1 MSVSPRV
8 SVVMLAYGDEAYL
21 GSAVEAVLASVGV
34 DVDLVLVDNGCT
46 SDAVRTL
53 PGDPRLL
60 VVTPDENLGFAG
72 GVNFGAGSAH
82 GDWLA
87 LVNSDAE
94 VAPDALA
101 RLVSVAA
108 RPGVGIASGSIRLA
122 SDPSTMNSAGNPLHV
137 VGLSWA
143 GGLGEPA
150 SSHAVEADVAS
161 ASGAG
166 LVLSRDL
173 WQQLEGFADEYFAY
187 HEDVDLSWR
196 TWQAGLRVVYVPDA
210 VVVHHYE
217 FSRNALKMYLLEKN
231 RQIFLRTAYG
241 RRLRAATWIP
251 VTALDVAM
259 SVVARAQGWSA
270 EKRRARTWLRDNSAW
285 IRARRAHIQST
296 RRVGDRDLLHLLTAT
311 LDQQV
316 FPLPRGAGV
325 LQNVMRA
332 YWAVARRLV

>member
-1 MSVSPRV
+1 MTPAPRV
-8 SVVMLAYGDEAYL
+8 TVVTLAFGEEEWLHA
-21 GSAVEAVLASVGV
+21 AVRAVLASEGV

-46 SDAVRTL
+46 SDAVSSL
-53 PGDPRLL
+53 APDPRLR
-60 VVTPDENLGFAG
+60 VVVPDENLGFAG
-72 GVNFGAGSAH
+72 GVNLGAHHAEGE
-82 GDWLA
+82 WLA

-101 RLVSVAA
+101 RLVDVA
-108 RPGVGIASGSIRLA
+108 RRQDVGIASGSIRLA
-122 SDPSTMNSAGNPLHV
+122 SDADRMNSAGNPVHV

-150 SSHAVEADVAS
+150 SQHAEEADVAS

-166 LVLSRDL
+166 LVLSRAL
-173 WQQLEGFADEYFAY
+173 WHQLDGFADEYFAY

-217 FSRNALKMYLLEKN
+217 FSRNALKMFLLEKN

-241 RRLRAATWIP
+241 PRLRALTLLP
-251 VTALDVAM
+251 VAAVDLTMVF
-259 SVVARAQGWSA
+259 VARAQGWSPQ
-270 EKRRARTWLRDNSAW
+270 RRQARAWLRDNAEW
-285 IRARRAHIQST
+285 IASRR
-296 RRVGDRDLLHLLTAT
+296 RRVQASRTVGDRELVHLLTAR
-311 LDQQV
+311 LDQGV
-316 FPLPRGAGV
+316 YPLPRGAGV
-325 LQNVMRA
+325 LQTVLRG